1 MDQYLL
7 KITIFSGMN
16 IHYHHA
22 HFDIQPGVQGYQR
35 VHSLFGKSNRLRHVN
50 LLSLGPT
57 SRAAM
62 PQNKASWVVI
72 LFHHFWKLAFL
83 YYWLFFLLHSLTPH
97 VCLLKCTCCCLN
109 MFKPNFLRSL
119 ARFNATRPSHRNDL
133 PWISTHFLWGLLLP
147 LQATVPTKIGK
158 LLVMVP
164 LY

>member
-1 MDQYLL
+1 MV
-7 KITIFSGMN
+7 IFNSYVKLPEGN
-16 IHYHHA
+16 
-22 HFDIQPGVQGYQR
+22 
-35 VHSLFGKSNRLRHVN
+35 SLFGKSNRLRHVN

-57 SRAAM
+57 NRAAM
-62 PQNKASWVVI
+62 PQKKASWVVM
-72 LFHHFWKLAFL
+72 LFHHFFISVPV
-83 YYWLFFLLHSLTPH
+83 LLVVLPLTQSYH

-109 MFKPNFLRSL
+109 MFKPNFVRSL

-133 PWISTHFLWGLLLP
+133 PWISTHFLWGLLLAHEIWTCTRSVTDVP